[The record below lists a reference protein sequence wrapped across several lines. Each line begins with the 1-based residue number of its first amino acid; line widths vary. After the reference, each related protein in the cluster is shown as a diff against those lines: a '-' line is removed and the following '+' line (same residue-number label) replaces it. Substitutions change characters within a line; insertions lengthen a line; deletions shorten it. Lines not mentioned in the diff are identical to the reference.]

1 VQREFC
7 VVCSGSVML
16 ARGPAV
22 QSPKRRKTGH
32 ARQANEE
39 CTRAYRPKPYPA
51 AGCCNAR
58 TVNRPASTRRR
69 ADRRE
74 HRLVRWATA
83 DRARRTAYQRRRGRC
98 PRSGA
103 RGRPLDELVEVSE
116 AARFERPLM
125 ERPRRA
131 DRP

>member
-1 VQREFC
+1 VT
-7 VVCSGSVML
+7 L

-22 QSPKRRKTGH
+22 QSPKRRKTGY

-39 CTRAYRPKPYPA
+39 CTRAYRPTPYPA

-74 HRLVRWATA
+74 HQA
-83 DRARRTAYQRRRGRC
+83 RAVGDGGQSKAHGVFSVGEAAALAQALG
-98 PRSGA
+98 GA
-103 RGRPLDELVEVSE
+103 RSTS
-116 AARFERPLM
+116 
-125 ERPRRA
+125 
-131 DRP
+131 